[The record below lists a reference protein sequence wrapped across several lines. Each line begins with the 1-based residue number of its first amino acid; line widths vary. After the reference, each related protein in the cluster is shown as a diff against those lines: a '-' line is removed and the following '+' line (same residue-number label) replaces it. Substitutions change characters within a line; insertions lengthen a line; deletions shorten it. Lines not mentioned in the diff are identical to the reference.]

1 MLKITK
7 LENGIKISN
16 GIKSVIIT
24 KNDRWITVK
33 PHGDEEKGRHLL
45 LEGDESPKEAM
56 KRQWGVDV
64 DKKKKIDMLKT
75 SKYKEKTLQQQKEI
89 AEFKESEH
97 PRDKEDVKKLNIKDV
112 KILQETNHSYQI
124 ELPNGSSYWI
134 KKSKVDKD
142 GNLNVELDSQKTEK
156 PTQKKVQEK
165 PKEETEILTYPK
177 ENPNG
182 YELKV
187 DEKDKKYIAELA
199 EKSDMYGKNLRE
211 GKDFDKF
218 AEEWQRKE
226 LLSKVDDM
234 TFEELSGYAASNVE
248 ELNELIE
255 DDEDNDFGRTEPFAN
270 EAEARKFLENRY
282 RENIDGMIDTNNLTE
297 SEWDK
302 IREAYEDRSGRKDFF
317 YDYGEVISQ
326 IMEKNG
332 FYTTTD
338 NSRISSS
345 TYVDVYK
352 SSKDIEEGIDAFAKI
367 RISDHDTHRF
377 YGHHINLYTTEN
389 VYKEIN
395 KLLRSFANADF
406 GIKETVYN
414 KAIEVL

>member
-1 MLKITK
+1 MLKI
-7 LENGIKISN
+7 KIFN
-16 GIKSVIIT
+16 KVIT
-24 KNDRWITVK
+24 
-33 PHGDEEKGRHLL
+33 
-45 LEGDESPKEAM
+45 
-56 KRQWGVDV
+56 V
-64 DKKKKIDMLKT
+64 DKKQGKFVIND
-75 SKYKEKTLQQQKEI
+75 
-89 AEFKESEH
+89 EFKESEH
-97 PRDKEDVKKLNIKDV
+97 PRDKDGKFTDGSGSSGGGKAKEDIKKLNIKDV

-124 ELPNGSSYWI
+124 ELPNGGSYWI

-142 GNLNVELDSQKTEK
+142 GNLNVGLDSHKTEQ
-156 PTQKKVQEK
+156 PTQKKVKEK

-177 ENPNG
+177 VNPNE

-211 GKDFDKF
+211 GKALDKF

-234 TFEELSGYAASNVE
+234 TFKELSGYAASNVE

-270 EAEARKFLENRY
+270 EAEARKFLEDGY
-282 RENIDGMIDTNNLTE
+282 RESIDSMIDINRLTE

-302 IREAYEDRSGRKDFF
+302 VREAYEDRSGREDFF
-317 YDYGEVISQ
+317 YDYGEVVSQ

-332 FYTTTD
+332 FFTTTD

-352 SSKDIEEGIDAFAKI
+352 SRKDIEEGIDAFAKI

>member
-1 MLKITK
+1 MLKI
-7 LENGIKISN
+7 KIFN
-16 GIKSVIIT
+16 KVI
-24 KNDRWITVK
+24 
-33 PHGDEEKGRHLL
+33 
-45 LEGDESPKEAM
+45 S
-56 KRQWGVDV
+56 V
-64 DKKKKIDMLKT
+64 DKKCGKFVIN
-75 SKYKEKTLQQQKEI
+75 

-97 PRDKEDVKKLNIKDV
+97 PRDKDGKFTDG
-112 KILQETNHSYQI
+112 S
-124 ELPNGSSYWI
+124 GSSGGG
-134 KKSKVDKD
+134 KA
-142 GNLNVELDSQKTEK
+142 
-156 PTQKKVQEK
+156 
-165 PKEETEILTYPK
+165 KEETEILTYPK

-199 EKSDMYGKNLRE
+199 EK
-211 GKDFDKF
+211 
-218 AEEWQRKE
+218 
-226 LLSKVDDM
+226 
-234 TFEELSGYAASNVE
+234 E

-270 EAEARKFLENRY
+270 EAEARKFLENRF
-282 RENIDGMIDTNNLTE
+282 RENIDDMIDTNNLTE

-302 IREAYEDRSGRKDFF
+302 IREAYEDRSGREDFF

-352 SSKDIEEGIDAFAKI
+352 SGKDIEEGVDAFAKI
-367 RISDHDTHRF
+367 RISDHDTHKF